1 MKSWGSD
8 SSTHSHGVTHLGER
22 ERARAERTC
31 PGTFPPPGLAG
42 AALLT
47 QGPGK
52 GRGGGGEEEVAPPGQ
67 TTVVW
72 GCCLPQPEG
81 RQCSEGLNPQGRPG

>member
-52 GRGGGGEEEVAPPGQ
+52 GRGGEERRKWPH
-67 TTVVW
+67 
-72 GCCLPQPEG
+72 L
-81 RQCSEGLNPQGRPG
+81 GRPQWFGAAVSPSLRVANALKA